1 MACKKKKKGMVLHHP
16 GAPTSAAAPATN
28 HPPACSVFP
37 YPGKTSEGGM
47 ERSTCV
53 TDEEADMM
61 GKANMYPSKETVG
74 TSGLPTSS
82 NPHPDNLP
90 PESICRGIRVTLDNN
105 SMWNE
110 FFRCKTEMILTK
122 QGSRMFP
129 YCRFRISGLQPCRK
143 YSLIMDVQPFDNSR
157 YRWTGKSWQVAGKA
171 ECHVKSQPFIHPE
184 SPSMGQ
190 HWMKNPVSF
199 YKLKLT
205 NHISGQEGD
214 TILQPMHRYLPRLH
228 VVQTDRAAKDLKLSC
243 PSVVTFTFPQTE
255 FMAVTAYQNSR
266 FAQLKVDYNPFAKG
280 LKEDAS
286 SSRGLKMKL
295 NSCKDKDGAMTTN
308 EHHPVKKSLKSLLA
322 NHKPRSTKTVDSK
335 PSASGHFPKKS
346 ATENDQSTVPGESL
360 CSSSQPAQKLFS
372 ELIRE
377 AHVSLQRCNLEQ
389 LRINNSN
396 SHRTE
401 QTNPNTTPSESNRED
416 VPEKNCE
423 SIKTHSDTLSVKNRE
438 PVFTKRKTKA
448 DRHLLSLQTCK
459 DDARRDYSEVN
470 NVVTAPVVSQNSS
483 VDSNQQPKPEAEMN
497 VKQHKRPA
505 PLPLPALALFLKQRL
520 TKSKKTKSKPDS
532 LPPAAPSEALS
543 GSQSSATTST
553 CQASDHASNATGPS
567 KDLTEKTSNN
577 QASGDTVLVIHSSG
591 PVVETA
597 LQPSSPS
604 CPNIVD
610 TSELTKV
617 PKTDDYSV
625 CESPGSVP
633 DGTPV
638 LPSSDQLFGT
648 LGTFTSTFSS
658 TLTTSSTSPVLSP
671 PHDTVFSTLN
681 SPQTPPLLPSHS
693 PTMKSDSLLLDPEC
707 SYFGFEPLSPASSPE
722 PLPPLPALLALEL
735 DSTTSEPTQKAVPP
749 GELSQSVGST
759 AMVFKWH
766 TVLPPP
772 VSYIDTSFTVFQP
785 TSQTL
790 PLVSITSPLLPSPTE
805 PQTDLASSFQENEQ
819 SLPFPVEL
827 SPLALHLPL
836 SPTFSSLDGG
846 GLSPTPSIA
855 DLVHFFS
862 TDDDLGMGVEFT
874 NSEAVAVTCPP
885 LTIVEANVHEP
896 SQQVEPSPAK
906 KPSKS
911 KKKPRRRKL
920 ANMDMDHKMD
930 DSTYTSMQPNLE
942 EVEEQLF
949 ISFTSKEALKLHTV
963 DQPEDTVTH
972 PQTTP
977 EGHLLP
983 SADTPEHAE
992 GVERI
997 SACEEILL
1005 RDLKLMKHKQVIH
1018 PVLQEVGLKM
1028 NLLDPTLVIDL
1039 QYLGV
1044 RLPIPPP
1051 GVRLE
1056 PVAQEPPPSQGVSA
1070 AFVSRTGKTTDVT
1083 QIKGWREKFTPS
1095 EDLSDSSSAKPEAG
1109 PSSDPPKKNL
1119 SAFCSDMLDEYLE
1132 NEGKLIDE
1140 RAASF
1145 SQPLV
1150 EPVVYELP
1158 ARSTSYV
1165 RTLDS
1170 VLKKNT
1176 VGSPTTNLIS
1186 GFIPPSKRPKPSLKE
1201 TKTSRKTERKQK
1213 GPKKTKLGPEPA
1225 AAPVSTPEPSPAEP
1239 NPVPK
1244 PPAGSTP
1251 AAPPPSEHTA
1261 PEPQKSKKKQ
1271 LKVPSDHTEPL
1282 SLSPQT
1288 RTFKRRRKLKP
1299 KSSCQT
1305 LSPPRSTD
1313 DLAPLESDSELGT
1326 GADQANETHQDG
1338 RHMMTRALLRQKDLE
1353 DGVVWEGRPRTSITK
1368 ERAAIALTSLFTLMG
1383 FVSENPTAPIQL
1395 VRRRAPPCLNDFCR
1409 LGCVCSSLSHGSR
1422 TSHCGRPHCMLGC
1435 SCLKQKVVLL
1445 KNLDGPD
1452 SSPSHHGN
1460 TKRRRRKRRMK
1471 MAYVL
1476 KEADSVSQ
1484 PAERVRILW
1493 KREGRDSDPDPTHIP
1508 DEASL
1513 LRSTVGALQDRRDG
1527 NSSCARV
1534 RGYRGK
1540 RRSHEPQDATQ
1551 TVKPK
1556 KKRKKK
1562 KVKSVRL
1569 KEAKTRRPS
1578 PPADEA
1584 AEPVPSA
1591 RPSSPPS
1598 ESTPKPSKRLVIV
1611 AECKWASDADK
1622 NHVLR
1627 ILCEAM
1633 ALDKLYK
1640 PFWIR
1645 KYLISPV
1652 SSTMEE
1658 SGGDRCIQYKVRI
1671 TRPQVQREQPAAQP
1685 KLQRMEKPQEQKQEH
1700 LRQVSGE
1707 EEPPESWQGEVME
1720 EEEEPPESWQQEVME
1735 EEQPPESWQQEV
1747 MEEEPPEDWQAE
1759 VMEEEEDPPESWQQE
1774 VEGGDIQEEESP
1786 TPHQV
1791 DAGSER
1797 SEGKTKIKAEKKNK
1811 TVGMALPFLTG
1822 ISPAGF
1828 LSARRKQPGGTDH
1841 LVQVN
1846 GKLYPLAK
1854 IQLGMMGALH
1864 PANRLAAYLTGRVG
1878 SNKKQLG
1885 SSSSCSHAAKP
1896 PQTQRSG
1903 PTPQTIVLAP
1913 PSNLPAAAPALL
1925 TALSLPTAS
1934 TGLHPS
1940 VVTTDQSAAAVRAAE
1955 EHLGTRS
1962 QVVAVRVYPSPAAG
1976 GSQVQVA
1983 PAAPGSV
1990 VRLVSPRHS
1999 STALPVLRMKVP
2011 RPPAP
2016 PPSSGQRMFLQ
2027 PVRTAS
2033 GVQYY
2038 RIPSGKLVQLLPISK
2053 LRAVNST
2060 RPVFRVLPPPAT
2072 PPSAAPP
2079 PSPQTPAITVVNQT
2093 PPQVPGTSS
2102 SPLSVPPLPLPDSG
2116 TFKVLRKEPIAVTCP
2131 KPPPLPPAPPVNLIS
2146 LKPSACQG
2154 VELGIK
2160 TLTLSADPVTPG
2172 GVSAP
2177 KKPSSTSWTPPP
2189 PPPVPAS
2196 DPADL
2201 DVVCVDVEKELANK
2215 ETQSTEVVDLAGS
2228 SSSDT
2233 ENSSDFG
2240 DESFSEEEKVKG
2252 EEQTKSQRD
2261 LHSLMERKRRVK
2273 MLQLFKG
2280 LRREVGL
2287 REDKTPKIA
2296 TLRKAVEVIQELRST
2311 ATVLKEKKRRLMK
2324 RRDHYLSTIAPPGVN
2339 TWSHDPLDSDSRQV
2353 ISIVSV
2359 REQRRRAEPKRA
2371 SDTSDEEEAFHSLRL
2386 SHARQAEMRRLVNQ
2400 QRDIFITEVYH
2411 RPAEQPGETKQKHLS
2426 SNQREMGRQERL
2438 PAANQLPA
2446 PAGGGASDPGLPTGD
2461 ATDDDIIIISS
2472 NLQQQIPQAP
2482 PTNALPT
2489 TTPVHTPVH
2498 TPVQQ
2503 SQLALQVPPAE
2514 SHNAPVVRDRPK
2526 TIPNIL
2532 SRRKNPVPP
2541 SSLVLKTVA
2550 GESPSF
2556 RALVPADLLALVGA
2570 ALPGQHVLTLSPLV
2584 PPGVSSVSLTNQQIH
2599 VTSMPCPPTAGNLLQ
2614 LLPPSPHPPSDQA
2627 PPQTHPSA
2635 EFPCSSSPGPGMSA
2649 ERGKEVRA
2657 RGGGATQ
2664 SLMSLLDEIVILN
2677 QQTTATPS
2685 LEIDHAVGGAEK
2697 RGHAHGRELGLDNT
2711 VTVETEEAGLQGQM
2725 EITQTDP
2732 QSGPANGNTKS
2743 GAPAPPP
2750 LLQMKVGGATVAEPA
2765 SGDRVSAGDGG
2776 GREGGAVAWRPMPRL
2791 VPLGLR
2797 GNTPS

>member
-360 CSSSQPAQKLFS
+360 C
-372 ELIRE
+372 
-377 AHVSLQRCNLEQ
+377 
-389 LRINNSN
+389 N

-532 LPPAAPSEALS
+532 LPPAAPSEPLS

-610 TSELTKV
+610 ASELTKV

-693 PTMKSDSLLLDPEC
+693 PTMKSDSLLPDPEC

-983 SADTPEHAE
+983 SADTPEHE

-1244 PPAGSTP
+1244 PPA
-1251 AAPPPSEHTA
+1251 
-1261 PEPQKSKKKQ
+1261 
-1271 LKVPSDHTEPL
+1271 
-1282 SLSPQT
+1282 
-1288 RTFKRRRKLKP
+1288 
-1299 KSSCQT
+1299 
-1305 LSPPRSTD
+1305 D

-1435 SCLKQKVVLL
+1435 SCLKQ
-1445 KNLDGPD
+1445 
-1452 SSPSHHGN
+1452 
-1460 TKRRRRKRRMK
+1460 
-1471 MAYVL
+1471 

-1685 KLQRMEKPQEQKQEH
+1685 KLQRMEKPQEQK
-1700 LRQVSGE
+1700 
-1707 EEPPESWQGEVME
+1707 
-1720 EEEEPPESWQQEVME
+1720 
-1735 EEQPPESWQQEV
+1735 QEV

-2060 RPVFRVLPPPAT
+2060 RPVFRV
-2072 PPSAAPP
+2072 
-2079 PSPQTPAITVVNQT
+2079 
-2093 PPQVPGTSS
+2093 
-2102 SPLSVPPLPLPDSG
+2102 
-2116 TFKVLRKEPIAVTCP
+2116 
-2131 KPPPLPPAPPVNLIS
+2131 
-2146 LKPSACQG
+2146 
-2154 VELGIK
+2154 
-2160 TLTLSADPVTPG
+2160 
-2172 GVSAP
+2172 
-2177 KKPSSTSWTPPP
+2177 
-2189 PPPVPAS
+2189 PAS

-2324 RRDHYLSTIAPPGVN
+2324 RRDHYLSTIAP
-2339 TWSHDPLDSDSRQV
+2339 
-2353 ISIVSV
+2353 
-2359 REQRRRAEPKRA
+2359 
-2371 SDTSDEEEAFHSLRL
+2371 
-2386 SHARQAEMRRLVNQ
+2386 
-2400 QRDIFITEVYH
+2400 
-2411 RPAEQPGETKQKHLS
+2411 PGETKQKHLS

-2599 VTSMPCPPTAGNLLQ
+2599 VTSMPCPPT
-2614 LLPPSPHPPSDQA
+2614 DQA